1 LELLSASVDGSF
13 VNNPN
18 GPFAHSLVQTL
29 LRIENAE
36 AVNLDFISNYN
47 ENGAIIMPGTK
58 LVVKDAITIQRFG
71 TICTYM
77 TVATDQ
83 PQIRPPE
90 QMDLQALQIAR

>member
-1 LELLSASVDGSF
+1 
-13 VNNPN
+13 
-18 GPFAHSLVQTL
+18 
-29 LRIENAE
+29 
-36 AVNLDFISNYN
+36 
-47 ENGAIIMPGTK
+47 MPGTK

-83 PQIRPPE
+83 AQIRPPE